1 MLYPALTGAIA
12 GRFSLPAAF
21 VMLAATSVIGMLF
34 CLSVR
39 EKR

>member
-1 MLYPALTGAIA
+1 MQLRS
-12 GRFSLPAAF
+12 GRSLPAAF
-21 VMLAATSVIGMLF
+21 VMLAATSVIGMLL